1 MMGKSLYR
9 KISYLTP
16 NDTEHLIR
24 RPVRGLV
31 EYDAA
36 SVARIYRL
44 TSGQPFYTQVI
55 CQNLLDHLNEV
66 KRRTIDVRDV
76 SAIVDGIV
84 DNPLPQMIYFWDSLP
99 FEEKLALSLMAEAI
113 GDESSWRS
121 ADELIADA
129 TAKGV
134 PVPAD
139 VAGVQSALERLFEKE
154 LLAKSADRTFQ
165 YRIDLLR
172 HWIRHTHSIWQV
184 VKEARSVPNA
194 SA

>member
-1 MMGKSLYR
+1 
-9 KISYLTP
+9 
-16 NDTEHLIR
+16 
-24 RPVRGLV
+24 
-31 EYDAA
+31 
-36 SVARIYRL
+36 
-44 TSGQPFYTQVI
+44 VI

-99 FEEKLALSLMAEAI
+99 FEEKLALSLMAETI
-113 GDESSWRS
+113 DDESSWAS
-121 ADELIADA
+121 AERLVADA
-129 TAKGV
+129 IARGV
-134 PVPAD
+134 SVPSD
-139 VAGVQSALERLFEKE
+139 IAGVQTALERLFEKE

-172 HWIRHTHSIWQV
+172 HWIRRTHSIWQV